1 MAITRG
7 IKDKLNKYGL
17 NLPVDRRTRAYANI
31 LKKNKWT
38 ILTQL
43 SSRLYFSRIISEK
56 KKMFH
61 PVS

>member
-31 LKKNKWT
+31 LKKCYFFK
-38 ILTQL
+38 IKQL
-43 SSRLYFSRIISEK
+43 
-56 KKMFH
+56 
-61 PVS
+61 